1 MARYT
6 QGQLEA
12 ARRAYA
18 SGVTRVTHDGMT
30 TEYRSLAELRQIIAD
45 MEADLA
51 PSLVT
56 RPLAGFASFRR
67 D

>member
-30 TEYRSLAELRQIIAD
+30 TEYRSLAELRQIISD
-45 MEADLA
+45 MEADLSA
-51 PSLVT
+51 ALSP
-56 RPLAGFASFRR
+56 RPQVGLASFRR